1 MNELDLFLKTVVES
15 MKSMAKGIEVLAE
28 KLDAVAKSRMDEK
41 PKKNSKAAPK
51 APAKQKKK
59 KRATAADT
67 VLAIINR
74 SRKGVD
80 TKTLMKKTGFN
91 AKKINNNIYK
101 LTKEGKIKSIGRG
114 VYLKA

>member
-1 MNELDLFLKTVVES
+1 MKEVDLFLKAFVDS
-15 MKSMAKGIEVLAE
+15 MKSMAKGMEVLAE
-28 KLDAVAKSRMDEK
+28 RLGAIVNSRMDEK
-41 PKKNSKAAPK
+41 PKKKSKSARK

-59 KRATAADT
+59 KPATAAET
-67 VLAIINR
+67 VLGIINR

-101 LTKEGKIKSIGRG
+101 LTKEGKIKSVGRG